1 MLDCEARV
9 HIGRT
14 VRSRPSAALPQRP
27 GAVRARRAAHFPTV
41 AGMPAEADVLLDQ
54 TFHALADVSRGWV
67 LVRRSRWPPLGERAR
82 RAGCDEPPGRRSAP
96 RRAAGA
102 ASSACS
108 GMGG

>member
-14 VRSRPSAALPQRP
+14 VRSRPSAALPKRP

-54 TFHALADVSRGWV
+54 TFHALADVSRRSI
-67 LVRRSRWPPLGERAR
+67 LVRLSRCPPSVSELA
-82 RAGCDEPPGRRSAP
+82 EPVAMSLPAVVP
-96 RRAAGA
+96 HLDVL
-102 ASSACS
+102 
-108 GMGG
+108 